1 MWHVMG
7 DGRSA
12 YRVIVG
18 RPKGKRALRRPRS
31 RWEDN
36 DKMDSQKLGCGGMVW
51 FDQAQ
56 NRERWRALVNAV
68 MNHNVP

>member
-1 MWHVMG
+1 MG

-68 MNHNVP
+68 MNLNVP